1 VLAYA
6 RSLIDTGAAQAPPAP
21 PTRLMADLDVQPDD
35 EHDQAPNYT
44 LGEMILWL
52 VGILAIPLVPILM
65 VWFFTP
71 WSGM

>member
-1 VLAYA
+1 
-6 RSLIDTGAAQAPPAP
+6 
-21 PTRLMADLDVQPDD
+21 MADQQQHEAETAPKPD
-35 EHDQAPNYT
+35 YT
-44 LGEMILWL
+44 AGDMILWM

>member
-1 VLAYA
+1 
-6 RSLIDTGAAQAPPAP
+6 
-21 PTRLMADLDVQPDD
+21 MADLDVTREA
-35 EHDQAPNYT
+35 EHDPEPDYSTA
-44 LGEMILWL
+44 EMILWL